1 MMKVGDVCS
10 RLVIDVTQDEDV
22 RRAAELM
29 RKYHVGY
36 LVVTEYGDEHKVP
49 VGVITDRDIVVEVV
63 AKAVT
68 AEELTVGDIMTELPL
83 VASEGDD
90 ISETLDA
97 MRGKGV
103 RRVPVVDSK
112 RSLIGVLAID
122 DLLQVL
128 ASDISTVASIV
139 GSQRRQES
147 EVRG

>member
-36 LVVTEYGDEHKVP
+36 LVVTEYGDKDKVP

-128 ASDISTVASIV
+128 ASDINIVASIV